1 MAFINCYSVK
11 WATFVQD
18 AFTLAKVFALTLII
32 CAGLYH
38 LFTGLFL
45 LYFMCLFLCLFVYF
59 LIVVFLMK
67 SISCFFAKPGNVS
80 NFDNPWQGSQ
90 TSPGFIALSFYSGL
104 FSYSGWTYL
113 NFVTEELKDPYR
125 NLPRAIYISL
135 PTVTIIYA
143 LANISYF
150 SVLTR
155 TDILTSSAVA
165 VTFGNRL
172 FGFFSWIMPLSVA
185 CSTFGGLNGGIFAS
199 SRLYFVGARS
209 GHLPSFL
216 SMINIKYLTPMPS
229 IIFLVRFFC
238 INMILDFIHLSYL
251 GMHLLRLL
259 DNDKGLHVD

>member
-1 MAFINCYSVK
+1 MSLV
-11 WATFVQD
+11 
-18 AFTLAKVFALTLII
+18 
-32 CAGLYH
+32 
-38 LFTGLFL
+38 LFS
-45 LYFMCLFLCLFVYF
+45 
-59 LIVVFLMK
+59 LMK
-67 SISCFFAKPGNVS
+67 SCFFDKTGNVS

-143 LANISYF
+143 LANIAYF
-150 SVLTR
+150 SVLSK
-155 TDILTSSAVA
+155 TDILTSNAVA

-216 SMINIKYLTPMPS
+216 SMINVKYLTPMPS
-229 IIFLVRFFC
+229 IIFLVRIFC
-238 INMILDFIHLSYL
+238 IKGMINLTLVFVNMSYP

-259 DNDKGLHVD
+259 DNNEGLHVD